1 MLLFATT
8 EQNGR
13 GFPANFH
20 ETTCRSRVRWIDG
33 TQYLIKVRPIAIYNI
48 LCLPDDS
55 FVDLD
60 LKKLFQFLYDHCI
73 SDIVLDYDKFP
84 SISAVQYNLSEF
96 IDGSF
101 SYDFYKARF
110 ICSTYTHHRLPDP
123 IFNHVKPT
131 NVHCFLVYLLL
142 SMGEFSNEASLYKN
156 AANMKECFVRAKLLR
171 QYTDANPI
179 NEEDI
184 YGIVRKYILQHILY
198 VPDGTK
204 SFGKYIVSSFQTL
217 MSCFVYNVTPL
228 NETPPYLNSQLVVK
242 ASDDLKKLLFKR
254 KKTIVDIL
262 HSNLSNKLENIPPIE
277 SFLEASISNPMQW
290 IPSLT
295 QSDGQS
301 YESVKEQKF
310 AFTICMKTIHQYLN
324 FSSTIVPKSVI
335 LCGTP
340 GSGKTHLLRVLSLY
354 CISKGLTTFIT
365 AAQSAR
371 AIVLGGVHLHKTFLF
386 PFHHLTKNVY
396 RSASLT
402 IVQLNK
408 NPLLLAALKRL
419 DILFVDEI
427 GQHAAEVWSIID
439 IVLRRIRSS
448 HLYLGGVK
456 TFSTMDLFQLPSFD
470 GKPFLLNP
478 YILTSYKICKLVHS
492 VRARNDV
499 KLQRLNE
506 LTRKIEYT
514 NEELDEF
521 ESIIQNECQHVDSWD
536 SEKIT
541 PFMIR
546 IFGKKS
552 AVKKAEKDYITEVKS
567 RFSNSYVTRKCE
579 DLETT
584 QSEHGNWCEATPR
597 TSLLLSREIKELE
610 ELILYPKA
618 PIEFTYNKPGYWSQS
633 QLGIVMNV
641 PSQDDLDN
649 WRSIAVYVSPPGT
662 TDTPS
667 FEITEEN
674 LLANNWVERS
684 VGCAPER
691 NHTLRCHLIA
701 KRKQYGIVH
710 RIAGTIHRLMGSD
723 LSSIVTCIKRDEN
736 AYALW
741 LNEQVVVLLS
751 RTSFLK
757 YMMFVGDKKETSQ
770 VLREIIQRK
779 SPFIEYMNS
788 IVENLHNESMK
799 EYESNS
805 MSTFVFD
812 ISQIPFQVSNFEIPS
827 LHIPFVYVVVSLK
840 DRKTCFI
847 SRSMNLRLSVRKNNE
862 GFRIYNDSLDIN
874 LRPWALLCFMFGFD
888 DDESEMINYC
898 NALKSFCSK
907 EKVMDKPLELI
918 ELAKEF
924 IASYDVNSIGNLRF
938 IQCLS

>member
-1 MLLFATT
+1 MVPTNSDIFALSQSSQNIQVTDLYLEARYMAKYLEQHDANAKVHLKAKEFNRNMELEFENLYNTKITGSRIETEKLQMKRKDYHDPKAYCLSITQGITIIFGYETDKTNNEHVRIPTLPLQERLAIKITRKKKQNKNNDSNMNVLSSEDIDPNKERIELQFEPLCQFDDDEIDIIKDIQLSKLSVDMTT
-8 EQNGR
+8 AYGIRAPELNSFITNQVDYIRWFKRTEYVKDLNDYLHGDIKKC
-13 GFPANFH
+13 A
-20 ETTCRSRVRWIDG
+20 WIDG
-33 TQYLIKVRPIAIYNI
+33 TKYLIKVRPIAIYNI
-48 LCLPDDS
+48 LCLPDNS

-73 SDIVLDYDKFP
+73 SDIVLNHEKFP
-84 SISAVQYNLSEF
+84 PISAVEYNLPDF
-96 IDGSF
+96 IEGNY
-101 SYDFYKARF
+101 SYDFYKDRF
-110 ICSTYTHHRLPDP
+110 IYRTYTHHRLPDP
-123 IFNHVKPT
+123 MFNHVKPT

-156 AANMKECFVRAKLLR
+156 AASMKECFVRAKLLR
-171 QYTDANPI
+171 QYTNANPI

-217 MSCFVYNVTPL
+217 MSCFVYNITPL

-277 SFLEASISNPMQW
+277 SFLEASIANPMQW

-301 YESVKEQKF
+301 YESIKEQKF
-310 AFTICMKTIHQYLN
+310 AFTICMKSIHQYLDY
-324 FSSTIVPKSVI
+324 SSTTVPKSVI

-470 GKPFLLNP
+470 GKPFLLSP

-492 VRARNDV
+492 VRARHDV

-506 LTRKIEYT
+506 LTRKMEYT

-521 ESIIQNECQHVDSWD
+521 ESIIQNECQHVDSWN

-552 AVKKAEKDYITEVKS
+552 AVKNAEKEYINEVKS
-567 RFSNSYVTRKCE
+567 RFTNSYVTRKCE

-584 QSEHGNWCEATPR
+584 QSEHGNWSEATSR
-597 TSLLLSREIKELE
+597 TSELLSREIKELE

-618 PIEFTYNKPGYWSQS
+618 PIEFTYNRPGYWSQS

-649 WRSIAVYVSPPGT
+649 WRSIAVYVS
-662 TDTPS
+662 
-667 FEITEEN
+667 
-674 LLANNWVERS
+674 LLE
-684 VGCAPER
+684 
-691 NHTLRCHLIA
+691 LLI
-701 KRKQYGIVH
+701 H
-710 RIAGTIHRLMGSD
+710 
-723 LSSIVTCIKRDEN
+723 
-736 AYALW
+736 
-741 LNEQVVVLLS
+741 
-751 RTSFLK
+751 
-757 YMMFVGDKKETSQ
+757 Q
-770 VLREIIQRK
+770 VLK
-779 SPFIEYMNS
+779 
-788 IVENLHNESMK
+788 
-799 EYESNS
+799 
-805 MSTFVFD
+805 
-812 ISQIPFQVSNFEIPS
+812 
-827 LHIPFVYVVVSLK
+827 
-840 DRKTCFI
+840 
-847 SRSMNLRLSVRKNNE
+847 
-862 GFRIYNDSLDIN
+862 
-874 LRPWALLCFMFGFD
+874 
-888 DDESEMINYC
+888 
-898 NALKSFCSK
+898 
-907 EKVMDKPLELI
+907 
-918 ELAKEF
+918 
-924 IASYDVNSIGNLRF
+924 
-938 IQCLS
+938 